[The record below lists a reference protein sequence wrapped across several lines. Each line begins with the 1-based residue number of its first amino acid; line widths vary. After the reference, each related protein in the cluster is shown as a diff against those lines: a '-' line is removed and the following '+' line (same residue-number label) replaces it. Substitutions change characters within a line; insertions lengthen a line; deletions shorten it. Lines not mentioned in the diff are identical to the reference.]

1 MGVKP
6 IKILLIEDSLFAT
19 RHAKQM
25 LAEAESPQFVT
36 ELKCADRLSTG
47 LKHLVEDEIDVV
59 LLDLTLPDSHD
70 LETFTTVHGKAREVP
85 IIVMSGLE
93 DEKLAIEAV
102 QRGAQ
107 DYLVKGQIDSN
118 LLKRSILY
126 AIERNRVE
134 KELRRHREHLEEL
147 VEERTAELKAINEQ
161 LKQEIAERQKTEEK
175 LKGTVEALERSN
187 KDLEQFA
194 YVASHDLQEPLRMVA
209 SYVQLLERRYK
220 DRLDSDAKEFITFAV
235 DGATRMQKLIN
246 DLLSFSRVSTRGKE
260 FKDTDSKYALD
271 QAIENLR
278 MAIEDAGAVITYDK
292 LPKISADESQLIQL
306 FQNLIDN
313 AIKFRSQEVPNIHIS
328 AKDNRHEWLFSVQD
342 NGIGIDSQYAER
354 IFVIFQRLHEREKY
368 PGTGIGLAI
377 CKRIVERHGG
387 QIWVES
393 ELGKGSTFFFTI
405 PMKGGK

>member
-1 MGVKP
+1 VGVKP
-6 IKILLIEDSLFAT
+6 IKILLIEDSRVAT
-19 RHAKQM
+19 QLAKQM
-25 LAEAESPQFVT
+25 LTEAESPQFVT

-47 LKHLVEDEIDVV
+47 LKYLDEEEIDIV

-70 LETFTTVHGKAREVP
+70 LETFTTVHGKAQEVP
-85 IIVMSGLE
+85 IVVMSGIE

-126 AIERNRVE
+126 AIERHRVE

-147 VEERTAELKAINEQ
+147 VEERTVELKAI
-161 LKQEIAERQKTEEK
+161 
-175 LKGTVEALERSN
+175 VEALERSN

-220 DRLDSDAKEFITFAV
+220 DRLDSDAKEFIAFAV

-246 DLLSFSRVSTRGKE
+246 DLLSYSRVSTRGKE
-260 FKDTDSKYALD
+260 FKDTDSKSALD
-271 QAIENLR
+271 QAIDNLR
-278 MAIEDAGAVITYDK
+278 MVIKDSGARITYDK
-292 LPKISADESQLIQL
+292 LPEISSDESQLIQL

-313 AIKFRSQEVPNIHIS
+313 AIKFRSEKPPQIHVS
-328 AKDNRHEWLFSVQD
+328 VKGKGNEWLFSVAD

-377 CKRIVERHGG
+377 CKRIIERHGG
-387 QIWVES
+387 RIWVES

-405 PMKGGK
+405 PMRGGQ

>member
-1 MGVKP
+1 VGFKP

-19 RHAKQM
+19 RLAKQM
-25 LAEAESPQFVT
+25 LTEAESPLFIT

-47 LKHLVEDEIDVV
+47 LKYLDEDEIDIV

-70 LETFTTVHGKAREVP
+70 LETFATAQSKAQEVP

-126 AIERNRVE
+126 AIERNRAE
-134 KELRRHREHLEEL
+134 KELRRYREHLEEL
-147 VEERTAELKAINEQ
+147 VEERTAELKEINEQ
-161 LKQEIAERQKTEEK
+161 LKQEIIERRRTEEE
-175 LKGTVEALERSN
+175 LKGTVKALERSN

-220 DRLDSDAKEFITFAV
+220 DRLDSDAKEFIAFAV

-246 DLLSFSRVSTRGKE
+246 DLLSYSRVSTRGKE
-260 FKDTDSKYALD
+260 FKNTDSKYALD
-271 QAIENLR
+271 QAIDNLR
-278 MAIEDAGAVITYDK
+278 MVVKDSGAVITYDE
-292 LPKISADESQLIQL
+292 LPKVNADETQLIQL

-313 AIKFRSQEVPNIHIS
+313 AIKFRSREVPNIHIS
-328 AKDNRHEWLFSVQD
+328 AKDNRSEWLFSVAD
-342 NGIGIDSQYAER
+342 NGIGIDPQYAER
-354 IFVIFQRLHEREKY
+354 IFIIFQRLHEREKY

-377 CKRIVERHGG
+377 CKRIIERHGG
-387 QIWVES
+387 RIWVDS
-393 ELGKGSTFFFTI
+393 EPGKGSTFFFTI
-405 PMKGGK
+405 PMRGGQ

>member
-1 MGVKP
+1 VGVKP

-19 RHAKQM
+19 RLAKQM
-25 LAEAESPQFVT
+25 LTEAESPQFVT

-47 LKHLVEDEIDVV
+47 LKHLDEEEIDIV

-70 LETFTTVHGKAREVP
+70 LETFTTVQSKTRDVP
-85 IIVMSGLE
+85 IVVMSGLE

-134 KELRRHREHLEEL
+134 KELRRYREHLEEL
-147 VEERTAELKAINEQ
+147 VEERTAELKAI
-161 LKQEIAERQKTEEK
+161 
-175 LKGTVEALERSN
+175 VEALERSN

-246 DLLSFSRVSTRGKE
+246 DLLSYSRISTRGKE

-278 MAIEDAGAVITYDK
+278 MAIKDSGARITYDK
-292 LPKISADESQLIQL
+292 LPEISSDESQLIQL

-313 AIKFRSQEVPNIHIS
+313 AIKFRSQEVPHIHIS
-328 AKDNRHEWLFSVQD
+328 ARDNRSEWLFSVQD
-342 NGIGIDSQYAER
+342 NGVGIDPQHAER

-387 QIWVES
+387 RIWVES
-393 ELGKGSTFFFTI
+393 EPGKGSTFFFTI
-405 PMKGGK
+405 PMRGGK